1 MRASSASS
9 NAWPKPEVK
18 IMIAIENED
27 VRNHVLQEL
36 DEDPRVPYSVQSTV
50 QNGYVTL
57 SGEVDWHYQQDEAE
71 RIVRNIAGV
80 RGVTNRI
87 VLRAHPAERDIRSRL
102 ARALHRAAQC
112 DADSIRIAVDGGDV
126 RLSGCVRTRFDR
138 DEAERA
144 AWSIC
149 GVRMVK
155 DDIVV
160 DER

>member
-1 MRASSASS
+1 
-9 NAWPKPEVK
+9 
-18 IMIAIENED
+18 MIAMENED

-50 QNGYVTL
+50 QNGHVTL
-57 SGEVDWHYQQDEAE
+57 SGEVDWHYQRDEAE
-71 RIVRNIAGV
+71 R
-80 RGVTNRI
+80 
-87 VLRAHPAERDIRSRL
+87 
-102 ARALHRAAQC
+102 ARALHRAAQF

-126 RLSGCVRTRFDR
+126 RLSGCVRSRFDR